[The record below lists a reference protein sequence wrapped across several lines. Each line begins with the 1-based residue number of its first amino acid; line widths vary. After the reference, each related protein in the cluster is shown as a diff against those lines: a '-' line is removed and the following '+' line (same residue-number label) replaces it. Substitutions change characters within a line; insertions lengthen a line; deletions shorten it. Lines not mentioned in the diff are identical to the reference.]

1 MRNVQS
7 VLCGQS
13 VAKQGT
19 PVWPGRKTVS
29 RYSLHQCF
37 VVQFR
42 PSNFTDITII
52 GIPFRCLYSVIPFV
66 FFASWKVF
74 SSEVWKLRIPVVCVV
89 FENMCYVLHLNPEI
103 FRLVSEVGP
112 LEECFQVD
120 CCESLQNSRVGD
132 GQHKK
137 WEQHFTQDSL
147 HLTGFVE

>member
-1 MRNVQS
+1 MRNVPL

-52 GIPFRCLYSVIPFV
+52 GISFRCLYSVIPFV

-112 LEECFQVD
+112 LEDCFHVVPVAVSRYRTVAWGMGCIQN
-120 CCESLQNSRVGD
+120 ESNI
-132 GQHKK
+132 
-137 WEQHFTQDSL
+137 SL
-147 HLTGFVE
+147 KIAYT